1 MTAKLIDIEGVD
13 GAGKGTQ
20 ARRLHERLSAE
31 GYRSRLLGFPRY
43 DATLFGR
50 MAGEF
55 LNGRYG
61 GLDDVH
67 PLFAALLF
75 AGDRLESR
83 EWLLGAMNEADVVVC
98 DRYVASNIAHQ
109 GAKLHGLAERAELVE
124 RIERIEHDIHA
135 LPRPARTLLLDLP
148 VPVARELVRRKA
160 PRDYTEKVADLQE
173 SNEPYLE
180 SVRAMY
186 LELASTQPGW
196 TVISCAAGE
205 AVRSI
210 ESIGDDI
217 RNAISDLVPSVPI

>member
-1 MTAKLIDIEGVD
+1 MTARMIDIEGVD

-20 ARRLHERLSAE
+20 ARRLHQRLTAE

-43 DATLFGR
+43 DATLFGQ

-61 GLDDVH
+61 GLDDVP

-83 EWLLGAMNEADVVVC
+83 DWLLSLMDEADVVVC

-109 GAKLHGLAERAELVE
+109 GAKLDGADRTQLVE
-124 RIERIEHDIHA
+124 RIERIEHDIHR
-135 LPRPARTLLLDLP
+135 LPRPDRTLLLDLP
-148 VPVARELVRRKA
+148 VPVARELVGRKGA
-160 PRDYTEKVADLQE
+160 RDYTDKPADLQE

-180 SVRAMY
+180 RVRAVY
-186 LELASTQPGW
+186 RELAATRCGW
-196 TVISCAAGE
+196 SVVECVGASGI
-205 AVRSI
+205 RSV
-210 ESIGDDI
+210 EEIGDEI
-217 RNAISDLVPSVPI
+217 RAAIADLVPLRTAE